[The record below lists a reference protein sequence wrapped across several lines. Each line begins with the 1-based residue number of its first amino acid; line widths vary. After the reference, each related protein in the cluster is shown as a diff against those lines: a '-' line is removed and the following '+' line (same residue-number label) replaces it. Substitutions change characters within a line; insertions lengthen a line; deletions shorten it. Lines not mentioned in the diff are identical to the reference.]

1 MSKPAYLEPDTI
13 ISLKNIV
20 KNYYISNHKVR
31 VLKNL
36 NLTIKK
42 QEYVAIMGP
51 SGSGKT
57 TLMNILGCLDTPT
70 RGEYYLAQKNVSKL
84 SSNELA
90 QIRNEEIGF
99 VFQSFNLLSKSS
111 AFRNVQIP
119 LLYSKKKNKHQRKEL
134 ARYYLEFVGL
144 KDRMHHI
151 PNQLS
156 GGQKQRVAIARAL
169 VNSPSLILA
178 DEPTGNIDSATGN
191 KIMGLFE
198 ELNQQGNTIVLVT
211 HEEEIANLCRRIIRL
226 KDGLVQEDK
235 VLRPL

>member
-1 MSKPAYLEPDTI
+1 MTTHTEITPDI
-13 ISLKNIV
+13 LIALRNIV
-20 KNYYISNHKVR
+20 KNYYIGTHKVR
-31 VLKNL
+31 VLKSI

-42 QEYVAIMGP
+42 QEFLAIMGP

-57 TLMNILGCLDTPT
+57 TLMNILGCLDTPSE
-70 RGEYYLAQKNVSKL
+70 GEYFLAQKDVSKF
-84 SSNELA
+84 SQSELA
-90 QIRNEEIGF
+90 HIRNEEIGF
-99 VFQSFNLLSKSS
+99 VFQSFNLLSKST

-119 LLYSKKKNKHQRKEL
+119 LLYSKKKNKKMRKQL
-134 ARYYLEFVGL
+134 AEYYLEFEGL

-169 VNSPSLILA
+169 INSPSMILA

-198 ELNQQGNTIVLVT
+198 ELNQQGNTIIIVT
-211 HEEEIANLCRRIIRL
+211 HEEEIARLCRRIIRL
-226 KDGLVQEDK
+226 KDGVIYQDE
-235 VLRPL
+235 VLRTL